1 MLANIARRSIDE
13 AHGSAAIE
21 FALVVPVL
29 LLLVVGAMEIGM
41 IIYTHSAAGFATRD
55 VARRIA
61 TNRLV
66 VTLAPS
72 TVKDQL
78 PAWVRQDTTV
88 TVDQSTPSNIFT
100 NQITV
105 KASFPAAKAT
115 PTNVLNALYGS
126 STIEVQGTIQQEP
139 AL

>member
-1 MLANIARRSIDE
+1 MARDLTRPEQLLPILKEDRFRSSPVTMLANIARRSIDE

-78 PAWVRQDTTV
+78 PVWVRQDTTV

-100 NQITV
+100 NQ
-105 KASFPAAKAT
+105 
-115 PTNVLNALYGS
+115 
-126 STIEVQGTIQQEP
+126 
-139 AL
+139 